1 MHNINIKINNNYGIL
16 YVVAT
21 PIGNINDITYRAIEV
36 LSAAYIVATED
47 TRHSKKLLNHYGIKT
62 KQISY
67 HKHNEQER
75 VEYLINLLLEGKS
88 VALISDAGTPAI
100 SDPGDIIITEA
111 HKKNIVVSPIPGA
124 SSVISAIS
132 CSGQAANDFKF
143 IGFLPKKVSQK
154 IDILKKNDNN
164 DYSLI
169 FFESPNR
176 VVNTLD
182 EIKKLYNGDKTIIIA
197 REITKIYEDVKI
209 FTIDQW
215 LEYFA
220 LNNNEKQKGELVVI
234 IPRVDKVENNATERE
249 IEDFII
255 LLLKN
260 DIPYNTAIKVTSK
273 HYDINKNLIY
283 KKHMN
288 LAKK

>member
-21 PIGNINDITYRAIEV
+21 PIGNINDITYRAVEI
-36 LSAAYIVATED
+36 LSSVHIIATED
-47 TRHSKKLLNHYGIKT
+47 TRHSKKLLNYYGIKT

-67 HKHNEQER
+67 HKHNENER

-88 VALISDAGTPAI
+88 IALTSDAGTPAI

-111 HKKNIVVSPIPGA
+111 HRKNIIVSPVPGA

-132 CSGQAANDFKF
+132 CSGQASNDFKF

-164 DYSLI
+164 DFSLI

-176 VVNTLD
+176 IINTLD
-182 EIKKLYNGDKTIIIA
+182 ELKKLYNGDKAIIVA
-197 REITKIYEDVKI
+197 REITKIYEDIKI

-215 LEYFA
+215 LEYFS
-220 LNNNEKQKGELVVI
+220 LNNNEKQKGEFVVI
-234 IPRVDKVENNATERE
+234 IPRVDTVENNITERE
-249 IEDFII
+249 IEDFIA

-260 DIPYNTAIKVTSK
+260 DISYNAAIKVTSK
-273 HYDINKNLIY
+273 HYDISKNLIY
-283 KKHMN
+283 KKHMH

>member
-75 VEYLINLLLEGKS
+75 VEYLINLLLEGKN

-215 LEYFA
+215 LEYFS

-234 IPRVDKVENNATERE
+234 IPRVDKVENNASERE

>member
-273 HYDINKNLIY
+273 HYDINKNIIY

>member
-1 MHNINIKINNNYGIL
+1 LHNINIKINNNYGIL

-21 PIGNINDITYRAIEV
+21 PIGNINDITYRAVEI
-36 LSAAYIVATED
+36 LSSVHIIAAED

-67 HKHNEQER
+67 HKHNENER
-75 VEYLINLLLEGKS
+75 VEYLINFLLEGKS
-88 VALISDAGTPAI
+88 IALISDAGTPAI

-111 HKKNIVVSPIPGA
+111 HKKNIIVSPVPGA

-132 CSGQAANDFKF
+132 CSGQASNDFKF
-143 IGFLPKKVSQK
+143 IGFLPQKVSQK

-164 DYSLI
+164 DFSLI

-182 EIKKLYNGDKTIIIA
+182 ELKKLYNGDKAIIVA
-197 REITKIYEDVKI
+197 REITKIYEDIKI

-215 LEYFA
+215 LEYFS
-220 LNNNEKQKGELVVI
+220 LNNNEKQKGEFVVI
-234 IPRVDKVENNATERE
+234 IPRVDTVENNITERE
-249 IEDFII
+249 VEDFIT

-260 DIPYNTAIKVTSK
+260 DISYNAAIKVTSK
-273 HYDINKNLIY
+273 YYDISKNLIY
-283 KKHMN
+283 KKHMH

>member
-75 VEYLINLLLEGKS
+75 VEYLINLLLEGKN

>member
-234 IPRVDKVENNATERE
+234 IPRVDKVENNASERE

-283 KKHMN
+283 KKHMH

>member
-1 MHNINIKINNNYGIL
+1 LHNINIKINNNYGIL

-21 PIGNINDITYRAIEV
+21 PIGNINDITYRAVET
-36 LSAAYIVATED
+36 LSSVHIIATED

-67 HKHNEQER
+67 YKHNENER

-88 VALISDAGTPAI
+88 IALISDAGTPAI

-111 HKKNIVVSPIPGA
+111 HRKNIMVSPVPGA

-132 CSGQAANDFKF
+132 CSGQASNDFKF

-154 IDILKKNDNN
+154 IDILKRNDNN
-164 DYSLI
+164 DFSLV

-176 VVNTLD
+176 VVDTLD
-182 EIKKLYNGDKTIIIA
+182 ELKKLYCGDRAIIIA
-197 REITKIYEDVKI
+197 REITKIYEDIKI
-209 FTIDQW
+209 LTIDQW
-215 LEYFA
+215 LEYFS
-220 LNNNEKQKGELVVI
+220 LNNNEKQKGEFVVI
-234 IPRVDKVENNATERE
+234 IPRVETIENKASERE

-260 DIPYNTAIKVTSK
+260 DISYNTAIKVTSK

-283 KKHMN
+283 KKHMH

>member
-234 IPRVDKVENNATERE
+234 IPRVDKVENNASERE

-273 HYDINKNLIY
+273 HYDINKNIIY

>member
-1 MHNINIKINNNYGIL
+1 MHII
-16 YVVAT
+16 
-21 PIGNINDITYRAIEV
+21 
-36 LSAAYIVATED
+36 ATED

-67 HKHNEQER
+67 HKHNENQR

-88 VALISDAGTPAI
+88 IALISDAGTPAI

-111 HKKNIVVSPIPGA
+111 HRKNIMVSPVPGA

-132 CSGQAANDFKF
+132 CSGQASNDFKF

-164 DYSLI
+164 DFSLV
-169 FFESPNR
+169 FFESPHR
-176 VVNTLD
+176 VVDTLD
-182 EIKKLYNGDKTIIIA
+182 ELKKLYCGDKAIIIA
-197 REITKIYEDVKI
+197 REITKIYEDIKI
-209 FTIDQW
+209 LTIDQW
-215 LEYFA
+215 LEYFSR
-220 LNNNEKQKGELVVI
+220 NNNEKQKGEFVVI
-234 IPRVDKVENNATERE
+234 IPRVETIENKVSERE

-260 DIPYNTAIKVTSK
+260 DISYNAAIKVTSK

-283 KKHMN
+283 KKHMH

>member
-234 IPRVDKVENNATERE
+234 IPRVDKVENNASERE

>member
-215 LEYFA
+215 LEYFS

-273 HYDINKNLIY
+273 HYDINKNIIY

>member
-1 MHNINIKINNNYGIL
+1 LHNINIKINNNYGIL

>member
-215 LEYFA
+215 LEYFS

-234 IPRVDKVENNATERE
+234 IPRVDKVENNASERE

>member
-1 MHNINIKINNNYGIL
+1 MHNTNIKINNNYGIL

-21 PIGNINDITYRAIEV
+21 PIGNINDITYRAVEI
-36 LSAAYIVATED
+36 LSSAHIIATED

-67 HKHNEQER
+67 HKHNENER

-88 VALISDAGTPAI
+88 IALISDAGTPAI

-111 HKKNIVVSPIPGA
+111 HRKNIIVSPVPGA

-132 CSGQAANDFKF
+132 CSGQASNNFKF
-143 IGFLPKKVSQK
+143 IGFLPKKVLQK
-154 IDILKKNDNN
+154 IDILKKNDNS
-164 DYSLI
+164 DFSLI

-176 VVNTLD
+176 VVDTLN
-182 EIKKLYNGDKTIIIA
+182 ELKKIYNGDKAIIIA
-197 REITKIYEDVKI
+197 REITKMYEDIKI

-215 LEYFA
+215 LEYFG
-220 LNNNEKQKGELVVI
+220 LNNNEKQKGEFVVI
-234 IPRVDKVENNATERE
+234 IPREDTVESNVTERE
-249 IEDFII
+249 VEDFIT

-260 DIPYNTAIKVTSK
+260 DISYNTAIKVTSK

-283 KKHMN
+283 KNHMH

>member
-21 PIGNINDITYRAIEV
+21 PIGNINDITYRAVEI
-36 LSAAYIVATED
+36 LSSVHIIATED
-47 TRHSKKLLNHYGIKT
+47 TRHSKKLLNYYGIKT

-67 HKHNEQER
+67 HKHNENER

-88 VALISDAGTPAI
+88 IALISDAGTPAI

-111 HKKNIVVSPIPGA
+111 HRKNIIVSPVPGA

-132 CSGQAANDFKF
+132 CSGQASNDFKF

-154 IDILKKNDNN
+154 IDILKQNDNN
-164 DYSLI
+164 DFSLI

-176 VVNTLD
+176 IINTLD
-182 EIKKLYNGDKTIIIA
+182 ELKKLYNGDKTIIVA
-197 REITKIYEDVKI
+197 REITKIYEDIKI

-215 LEYFA
+215 LEYFS
-220 LNNNEKQKGELVVI
+220 LNNNEKQKGEFVVI
-234 IPRVDKVENNATERE
+234 IPRVDTVENNITERE
-249 IEDFII
+249 IEDFIA

-260 DIPYNTAIKVTSK
+260 DISYNAAIKVTSK
-273 HYDINKNLIY
+273 HYDISKNLIY
-283 KKHMN
+283 KKHMH

>member
-215 LEYFA
+215 LEYFS

>member
-21 PIGNINDITYRAIEV
+21 PIGNINDITYRAVEI
-36 LSAAYIVATED
+36 LSSVHIIATED
-47 TRHSKKLLNHYGIKT
+47 TRHSKKLLNHFGIKT

-67 HKHNEQER
+67 HKHNENER
-75 VEYLINLLLEGKS
+75 AGYLINLLLEGKS
-88 VALISDAGTPAI
+88 IALISDAGTPAI
-100 SDPGDIIITEA
+100 SDPGDIIVTEA
-111 HKKNIVVSPIPGA
+111 HRKNIIVSPVPGA

-132 CSGQAANDFKF
+132 CSGQASNDFKF

-164 DYSLI
+164 DFSLI

-176 VVNTLD
+176 VVDTLD
-182 EIKKLYNGDKTIIIA
+182 ELKKLYNGDKTIIIA
-197 REITKIYEDVKI
+197 REITKIYEDIKI

-215 LEYFA
+215 IEYFG
-220 LNNNEKQKGELVVI
+220 LNNNEKQKGEFVVI
-234 IPRVDKVENNATERE
+234 IPRVDTIENNVSDRE

-260 DIPYNTAIKVTSK
+260 DISYNTAIKVTSK

-283 KKHMN
+283 KKYMY

>member
-21 PIGNINDITYRAIEV
+21 PIGNINDFTYRAVET
-36 LSAAYIVATED
+36 LSSVHIIATED

-67 HKHNEQER
+67 HKHNENER

-88 VALISDAGTPAI
+88 IALISDAGTPAI

-111 HKKNIVVSPIPGA
+111 HRKNIMVSPVPGA

-132 CSGQAANDFKF
+132 CSGQASNDFKF
-143 IGFLPKKVSQK
+143 IGFLPQKVSQK

-164 DYSLI
+164 DFSLI

-182 EIKKLYNGDKTIIIA
+182 ELKKLYNGDKAIIVA
-197 REITKIYEDVKI
+197 REITKIYEDIKI

-215 LEYFA
+215 LEYFS
-220 LNNNEKQKGELVVI
+220 LNNNEKQKGEFVVI
-234 IPRVDKVENNATERE
+234 IPRVDTVENNITERE
-249 IEDFII
+249 IEDFIT

-260 DIPYNTAIKVTSK
+260 DISYNAAIKVTSK
-273 HYDINKNLIY
+273 YYDISKNLIY
-283 KKHMN
+283 KKHMH

>member
-21 PIGNINDITYRAIEV
+21 PIGNINDITYRAVEI
-36 LSAAYIVATED
+36 LSSVYIIATED

-67 HKHNEQER
+67 HKHNENER

-88 VALISDAGTPAI
+88 IALISDAGTPAI
-100 SDPGDIIITEA
+100 SDPGDIIIAEA
-111 HKKNIVVSPIPGA
+111 HRKNIIVSPVPGP

-132 CSGQAANDFKF
+132 CSGQASNDFKF

-164 DYSLI
+164 DFSLI

-176 VVNTLD
+176 VANTLD
-182 EIKKLYNGDKTIIIA
+182 ELKKLYNGDKAIIIA
-197 REITKIYEDVKI
+197 REITKIYEDIKI

-215 LEYFA
+215 LEYFSH
-220 LNNNEKQKGELVVI
+220 NNNEKQKGEFVVI
-234 IPRVDKVENNATERE
+234 IPRVETVENNITERE
-249 IEDFII
+249 IEDFIT

-260 DIPYNTAIKVTSK
+260 DISYNTAIKVTSK

-283 KKHMN
+283 KKHMH

>member
-1 MHNINIKINNNYGIL
+1 LHNINIKINNNYGIL

-75 VEYLINLLLEGKS
+75 VEYLINLLLEGKN

>member
-21 PIGNINDITYRAIEV
+21 PIGNINDITYRAVEI
-36 LSAAYIVATED
+36 LSSVHIIAAED

-67 HKHNEQER
+67 HKHNENER
-75 VEYLINLLLEGKS
+75 VEYLINFLLEGKS
-88 VALISDAGTPAI
+88 IALISDAGTPAI

-111 HKKNIVVSPIPGA
+111 HRKNIIVSPVPGA

-132 CSGQAANDFKF
+132 CSGLASNDFKF
-143 IGFLPKKVSQK
+143 IGFLPQKVSQK

-164 DYSLI
+164 DFSLI

-182 EIKKLYNGDKTIIIA
+182 ELKKLYNGDKTIIVA
-197 REITKIYEDVKI
+197 REITKIYEDIKI

-215 LEYFA
+215 LEYFS
-220 LNNNEKQKGELVVI
+220 LNNNEKQKGEFVII
-234 IPRVDKVENNATERE
+234 IPRVDIVENNITERE
-249 IEDFII
+249 IEDFIA

-260 DIPYNTAIKVTSK
+260 DISYNAAIKVTSK
-273 HYDINKNLIY
+273 HYDISKNLIY
-283 KKHMN
+283 KKHMH